1 MPQRLG
7 PIFIVAQVAGIMRK
21 SVSIEQH
28 FAFAGPA
35 ALDLLSGFLRYDPLE
50 RFSAFDALVRACIG
64 AAPTMCSPHPKQCH
78 PYLAKYRD
86 PDEEFVRNPI
96 DTAFEGLEL
105 PVASWSHMLDEAIA
119 TMDVVQDGF
128 PTTSQLSDPD
138 AQPREAEEQGS
149 VSCRPARMPVG

>member
-1 MPQRLG
+1 
-7 PIFIVAQVAGIMRK
+7 MRK

-35 ALDLLSGFLRYDPLE
+35 ALDLLAGFLRYDPLE
-50 RFSAFDALVRACIG
+50 RFSAFDALVRACTWCCTPRC
-64 AAPTMCSPHPKQCH
+64 AHSPPPTQCH

-138 AQPREAEEQGS
+138 AQPKEPEEQGL
-149 VSCRPARMPVG
+149 VSCRPAAIHVG